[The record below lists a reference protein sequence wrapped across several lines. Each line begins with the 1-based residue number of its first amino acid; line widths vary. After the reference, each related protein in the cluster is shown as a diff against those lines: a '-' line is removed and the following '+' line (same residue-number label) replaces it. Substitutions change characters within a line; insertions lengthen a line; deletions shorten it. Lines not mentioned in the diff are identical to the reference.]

1 MFKVRYALMDEAGG
15 DGGAASGGGTTGGDA
30 GATGAAGAAGSAGTG
45 STATGTTG
53 TGDSGTGAS
62 GTPATSAL
70 AAGAGA
76 APTTDFIPEKY
87 RVTKD
92 DGTVDIDASARKL
105 AEAHGS
111 LEKRLGTGDAP
122 PKTSAEYQVAV
133 PEALKE
139 AFPDLS
145 TDKGFTDFRDQMH
158 GLGLTQKQFD
168 GVMAKY
174 FEVVPSLV
182 AGGSQ
187 VSSEEVTATLKQ
199 AWPTEKAFKDNVAL
213 SYRAADAIAKAAG
226 LNYDDVEKAGLGNNA
241 TFIKLMAAIG
251 PEFGEAT
258 QVNGESSSTMSNE
271 AQIKELMMSEANT
284 NTKHPQHAA
293 TRAKITAF
301 YDRKYGT
308 APIA

>member
-15 DGGAASGGGTTGGDA
+15 TGSTAGGATGVAAGTGVSG
-30 GATGAAGAAGSAGTG
+30 TGAAGTSGSVDAGAGNGTGSVDGGTAGTG
-45 STATGTTG
+45 TG
-53 TGDSGTGAS
+53 
-62 GTPATSAL
+62 SAL
-70 AAGAGA
+70 SAGAGT

-92 DGTVDIDASARKL
+92 DGTVDVDASARKL
-105 AEAHGS
+105 ADAHTTLTKKMVDNG
-111 LEKRLGTGDAP
+111 AP
-122 PKTSAEYQVAV
+122 PATAAEYQVAV
-133 PEALKE
+133 PDTLKE

-145 TDKGFTDFRDQMH
+145 ADKGFTDFRDQMH

-182 AGGSQ
+182 SGGAQ
-187 VSSEEVTATLKQ
+187 VNAEEVTATLKQ

-251 PEFGEAT
+251 PEFSEAT
-258 QVNGESSSTMSNE
+258 QINGESTSSMSNE

-284 NTKHPQHAA
+284 NPKHPQHAW
-293 TRAKITAF
+293 TRAKVDA
-301 YDRKYGT
+301 YYARKYGNT
-308 APIA
+308 PIA

>member
-15 DGGAASGGGTTGGDA
+15 DGGAGGG
-30 GATGAAGAAGSAGTG
+30 
-45 STATGTTG
+45 
-53 TGDSGTGAS
+53 S
-62 GTPATSAL
+62 GTPASVSVPGSDGSGALPAGDGAGGAGGSGTAAPAGSAL
-70 AAGAGA
+70 AAGAGT

-139 AFPDLS
+139 AFPDLNA
-145 TDKGFTDFRDQMH
+145 DKGFTDFRDQMH

-182 AGGSQ
+182 AGGAQ
-187 VSSEEVTATLKQ
+187 VNTEEVTATLKQ

-226 LNYDDVEKAGLGNNA
+226 LSYDDVEKAGLGNNA

-258 QVNGESSSTMSNE
+258 QVNGESSSSMSNE
-271 AQIKELMMSEANT
+271 AQIKDLMMSEANT
-284 NTKHPQHAA
+284 NPKHPQHAA